1 MKNFHISVM
10 SKEVIEFLKPQK
22 NGVFVDGTLGGGGH
36 ARSIVRECKNCQI
49 IGIDLDREAIEAA
62 KENLAKFKDQ
72 VIYVNDNF
80 ANIKEILKRLQ
91 IEKISGAILD
101 LGISTHQLETTE
113 RGFSFETSAV
123 LDMRYD
129 LSQTLTAKEIINEW
143 PENELREIFAR
154 LGESPFAGRIA
165 KQITR
170 EREKQSIKT
179 CDQLVEIIKKST
191 PPAWRYSREKH
202 FATNIFR
209 ALRMAVNDELE
220 NLKKAIPD
228 MIDILKSGGRL
239 VIISFHSLEDRIV
252 KKTFRKLENPCICP
266 PKIPKCV
273 CGKKPQIKILTK
285 KPIGLSEKEVEQNSK
300 ARSAKLRACE
310 KL

>member
-1 MKNFHISVM
+1 MP
-10 SKEVIEFLKPQK
+10 KEVIEFLKPQK
-22 NGVFVDGTLGGGGH
+22 DGVFVDGTLGGGGH
-36 ARSIVRECKNCQI
+36 TRALLEKSETRNPKSEIKI
-49 IGIDLDREAIEAA
+49 IGIDLDREAIAAA
-62 KENLAKFKDQ
+62 KKDLAKFKDQ
-72 VIYVNDNF
+72 IIFVNDNF
-80 ANIKEILKRLQ
+80 ANIKAILEKLK
-91 IEKISGAILD
+91 IEKVSGVILD

-113 RGFSFETSAV
+113 RGFSFGTKAE
-123 LDMRYD
+123 LDMRFD
-129 LSQTLTAKEIINEW
+129 QNQKLTAKEILNEW
-143 PENELREIFAR
+143 PENKLREIFTR

-165 KQITR
+165 RQITR
-170 EREKQSIKT
+170 ERENQSIKT
-179 CDQLVEIIKKST
+179 CDQLVEIIKKTT
-191 PPAWRYSREKH
+191 PPKWRYSREKH

-228 MIDILKSGGRL
+228 MVNVLQSGGKL

-252 KKTFRKLENPCICP
+252 KKTFRQLENPCICP

-285 KPIGLSEKEVEQNSK
+285 KLILPSEKEVEQNPKS
-300 ARSAKLRACE
+300 RSAKLRAAE